1 MFYDNQVTTASAH
14 FPILLVHGGAWA
26 IPADAAAAH
35 ESGVRRALETGY
47 ALLSRGASA
56 LDAVEAA
63 VTVLED
69 DPTFDAGRGSFL
81 TSDGRV
87 QLDALLMDGGRM
99 KAGGVACVERL
110 RNPIQA
116 ARLVLEKSQ
125 HVYFVGPG
133 AEQFA
138 QAHGMALIDNSELV
152 LDRERQ
158 RLLHAQARNS
168 AGFADE
174 TFSGPDISL
183 PADLHDDKSPETAV
197 LLAQAGH
204 PSSADRTHIFAD
216 GDSVTK
222 DSATGSFVSGH
233 DFTACEK
240 MQRLEQEAS
249 GHDFTACEKMQR
261 LEQEASGHDFSRA
274 DTIAKKINR
283 ALAPEGKQSL
293 PRKESRTESADS
305 MTHAKGPRPS
315 GQDRAEGRPPTAEDH
330 DTVGA
335 VALDSRGNLAA
346 ATSTGGTL
354 NKTPG
359 RVGDSSLIGCG
370 CYADNLSAAVSLT
383 GWGEPIMKL
392 VLGKWATDRVASG
405 IAPDLAASEAIAYLF
420 NRLGGH
426 GGIILL
432 GPDGRFGLAHNTPAM
447 AWGLATP
454 TTLQTGLTI

>member
-1 MFYDNQVTTASAH
+1 MRTPT
-14 FPILLVHGGAWA
+14 LLVHGGAWA
-26 IPADAAAAH
+26 IPDDAAAAH
-35 ESGVRRALETGY
+35 ENGVRNALEVGY
-47 ALLSRGASA
+47 RILARGGPA

-116 ARLVLEKSQ
+116 ARLVLEQSP
-125 HVYFVGPG
+125 HVYFVGTG
-133 AEQFA
+133 AEEFA
-138 QAHGMALIDNSELV
+138 QSHGMTLIENAELV
-152 LDRERQ
+152 LDRERE
-158 RLLHAQARNS
+158 RLKVAREREA
-168 AGFADE
+168 AGLADA
-174 TFSGPDISL
+174 TFSGL
-183 PADLHDDKSPETAV
+183 EDDKGPETAIPRV
-197 LLAQAGH
+197 ID
-204 PSSADRTHIFAD
+204 SS
-216 GDSVTK
+216 
-222 DSATGSFVSGH
+222 
-233 DFTACEK
+233 
-240 MQRLEQEAS
+240 
-249 GHDFTACEKMQR
+249 
-261 LEQEASGHDFSRA
+261 
-274 DTIAKKINR
+274 
-283 ALAPEGKQSL
+283 
-293 PRKESRTESADS
+293 
-305 MTHAKGPRPS
+305 
-315 GQDRAEGRPPTAEDH
+315 H

-335 VALDSRGNLAA
+335 VALDLHGNIAA

-392 VLGKWATDRVASG
+392 VLGKWATDRVAAG
-405 IAPDLAASEAIAYLF
+405 TAPEFAAREAISYLH

-432 GPDGRFGLAHNTPAM
+432 GPDGRFGIAHNTPAM
-447 AWGLATP
+447 AWGLATENG
-454 TTLQTGLTI
+454 LETGLKI

>member
-1 MFYDNQVTTASAH
+1 MTIQQDDRSGSALEMQRAVPLIDYHNWVTKAATH
-14 FPILLVHGGAWA
+14 DPTLLVHGGAWA

-35 ESGVRRALETGY
+35 EAGVRRALETGH
-47 ALLSRGASA
+47 AILARGGAA

-110 RNPIQA
+110 RNPIKA
-116 ARLVLEKSQ
+116 ARLVLEQSP
-125 HVYFVGPG
+125 HVYFVGAG
-133 AEQFA
+133 AEAFA
-138 QAHGMALIDNSELV
+138 AAHGMELIDNSELV
-152 LDRERQ
+152 MERERE
-158 RLLHAQARNS
+158 RLAAAQARAA
-168 AGFADE
+168 AGLADA
-174 TFSGPDISL
+174 TFSGL
-183 PADLHDDKSPETAV
+183 RDDKDAATA
-197 LLAQAGH
+197 L
-204 PSSADRTHIFAD
+204 PF
-216 GDSVTK
+216 DS
-222 DSATGSFVSGH
+222 
-233 DFTACEK
+233 
-240 MQRLEQEAS
+240 
-249 GHDFTACEKMQR
+249 
-261 LEQEASGHDFSRA
+261 
-274 DTIAKKINR
+274 
-283 ALAPEGKQSL
+283 
-293 PRKESRTESADS
+293 
-305 MTHAKGPRPS
+305 
-315 GQDRAEGRPPTAEDH
+315 H

-335 VALDSRGNLAA
+335 VALDAFGNLAA

-370 CYADNLSAAVSLT
+370 CYADNLAAAVSLT

-392 VLGKWATDRVASG
+392 VLGKWATDRVADG
-405 IAPDLAASEAIAYLF
+405 TAPEIAAREAIGYLY

-447 AWGLATP
+447 AWGVATP
-454 TTLQTGLTI
+454 GGLHVGLRV

>member
-1 MFYDNQVTTASAH
+1 MNGKPVAYYISMNSAAKH
-14 FPILLVHGGAWA
+14 FPTLLVHGGAWA
-26 IPADAAAAH
+26 IPAEAAEAH
-35 ESGVRRALETGY
+35 EDGVRHALKAGY
-47 ALLSRGASA
+47 ELLSRGGSA

-63 VTVLED
+63 VTVLEN

-116 ARLVLEKSQ
+116 ARLVLEKSP

-152 LDRERQ
+152 LDRERE
-158 RLLHAQARNS
+158 RLAFAQARQA
-168 AGFADE
+168 AGLADQ
-174 TFSGPDISL
+174 TFSGPDATPDPL
-183 PADLHDDKSPETAV
+183 QDDKSPETA
-197 LLAQAGH
+197 H
-204 PSSADRTHIFAD
+204 PATPGRF
-216 GDSVTK
+216 DS
-222 DSATGSFVSGH
+222 
-233 DFTACEK
+233 
-240 MQRLEQEAS
+240 
-249 GHDFTACEKMQR
+249 
-261 LEQEASGHDFSRA
+261 
-274 DTIAKKINR
+274 
-283 ALAPEGKQSL
+283 
-293 PRKESRTESADS
+293 
-305 MTHAKGPRPS
+305 
-315 GQDRAEGRPPTAEDH
+315 H

-335 VALDSRGNLAA
+335 VALDAEGNLAA

-370 CYADNLSAAVSLT
+370 YYADNLSAAVSLT

-392 VLGKWATDRVASG
+392 VLGKWATDRVANG
-405 IAPDLAASEAIAYLF
+405 TAPEVAAGEAISYLF

-432 GPDGRFGLAHNTPAM
+432 GPDGRFGLAHNTPGM

-454 TTLQTGLTI
+454 AGLRTGLTI